1 MPKRSNSIKRL
12 FFLKNSKFLELPN
25 AKQKGVLK
33 SSHNFSFINQSQRIW
48 SFFQKIQVSFT
59 FQYQMKKKL
68 ISTTISQIKARNR
81 FPFEKQQFLFSLISF
96 FGWWEKQKSILKGFL
111 GLFETDIL
119 IDLFWSLHGACL
131 KHVQF
136 GYSHGFMDQIIIFLV
151 GNIGLKNKN
160 LPRKEL
166 KQKKEINNKNVIYN

>member
-1 MPKRSNSIKRL
+1 MGKTKII
-12 FFLKNSKFLELPN
+12 LE
-25 AKQKGVLK
+25 
-33 SSHNFSFINQSQRIW
+33 R
-48 SFFQKIQVSFT
+48 
-59 FQYQMKKKL
+59 
-68 ISTTISQIKARNR
+68 
-81 FPFEKQQFLFSLISF
+81 
-96 FGWWEKQKSILKGFL
+96 FL

-166 KQKKEINNKNVIYN
+166 KQKKKKLTTKMLFTINNKEIPQ